1 MLTGKARL
9 ELDDLDNARADLEQ
23 AAGVL
28 AANDPAAYPERSRIE
43 ADLTRVLRLAGDIDA
58 ALTHGDREV
67 EFGKLAMAATGDA
80 PPYITARISSGE
92 TTCGREDGRASG
104 GESMV
109 SKGG

>member
-43 ADLTRVLRLAGDIDA
+43 ADLTRVLRLAGDIHA
-58 ALTHGDREV
+58 ALTHGDRAV
-67 EFGKLAMAATGDA
+67 AFGHRAMAATGEATPSLDA
-80 PPYITARISSGE
+80 LILRRETHLSRDPQASPPAS
-92 TTCGREDGRASG
+92 DGTD
-104 GESMV
+104 
-109 SKGG
+109 